1 MSKVKLQEISKSIS
15 SGLTPLRSN
24 SAYWENGSI
33 PWVKTDQ
40 LGEKYIYDSNEK
52 ISSYALQDTSI
63 KLNPVN
69 TLSIAMYGE
78 GRTRGNVSILKSEM
92 TTNQASCN
100 LVIDENKADHEFV
113 YYFLKTQYNQLRNLS
128 SGVRNNLNSNDIKN
142 FEIRLPKNIA
152 TQKKIAAVLSALDA
166 KIELN
171 NRINAELESLAKT
184 IYDYWF
190 VQFDFPFDFAQ
201 GKPSA
206 DGKPYKSS
214 GGEMVY
220 VEELK
225 REIPAGWRVDSLW
238 KIANYFNGLPMQ
250 NNRPIDDNYLRVI
263 KIREMNEGF
272 SENTEFAKADI
283 PKEAIVED
291 GDILFSWS
299 ATLDVKMW
307 TQGKGALNQHIFK
320 VTSNK
325 FPKTFYYYELK
336 NYLNHFKMMA
346 ERRKTTMGHI
356 TQEHLKQS
364 RIVIP
369 PNELVNQVHTML
381 TPKFEKRILLDKEN
395 QQLTQLRDWLLP
407 MLMNGQV
414 SIK

>member
-1 MSKVKLQEISKSIS
+1 LE
-15 SGLTPLRSN
+15 
-24 SAYWENGSI
+24 
-33 PWVKTDQ
+33 
-40 LGEKYIYDSNEK
+40 
-52 ISSYALQDTSI
+52 DTSI

-78 GRTRGNVSILKSEM
+78 GRTRGNISILKSEM

-225 REIPAGWRVDSLW
+225 REIPAGWTNGILGDLILINSGFPFESSSNLSSGEYKIVTIKNVQPKYLDTVKLNYVNQLPNSLPDYCKLSIGDLLISLTGDVGRVCFVNEQKLLLNQRVGVIRPKYLTNSFIYYLLQSQFVHR
-238 KIANYFNGLPMQ
+238 KLLNMATGSNQKNLS
-250 NNRPIDDNYLRVI
+250 PID
-263 KIREMNEGF
+263 M
-272 SENTEFAKADI
+272 AKLKLPI
-283 PKEAIVED
+283 PNRNLID
-291 GDILFSWS
+291 LFSKKVNPIFQN
-299 ATLDVKMW
+299 LIK
-307 TQGKGALNQHIFK
+307 NQ
-320 VTSNK
+320 
-325 FPKTFYYYELK
+325 
-336 NYLNHFKMMA
+336 
-346 ERRKTTMGHI
+346 
-356 TQEHLKQS
+356 Q
-364 RIVIP
+364 
-369 PNELVNQVHTML
+369 
-381 TPKFEKRILLDKEN
+381 EN